1 MLTFDTTGILSNI
14 ELESLTSDEI
24 AEVRTNTGRND
35 AYVQLKRL
43 ILPGYCHL
51 CIYRI
56 IMTKDLTTN
65 GAQTNKVGS
74 NYIQNSNANSLMFD
88 EDSANTYE
96 NGESGHNMMSMG

>member
-74 NYIQNSNANSLMFD
+74 NFIQNSNANSLMFD